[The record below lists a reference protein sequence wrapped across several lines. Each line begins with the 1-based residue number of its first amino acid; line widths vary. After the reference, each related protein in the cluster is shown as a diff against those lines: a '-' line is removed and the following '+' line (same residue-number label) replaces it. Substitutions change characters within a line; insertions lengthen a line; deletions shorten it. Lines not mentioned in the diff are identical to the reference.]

1 MKVPLHDR
9 ERVVIK
15 TREHSRV
22 LRQPFAV
29 FLFLTA
35 GCAFLLGYLS
45 REDLSDWLT
54 NESELWMILSAV
66 LWFILVLIW
75 CVTPWVRWL
84 RTCIVLTTERILFRT
99 SYGRSDLE
107 SIGLYS
113 VRDLIAHTKQQAV
126 STKPGTLDVVLSHGH
141 VRIMHVPAVSYFRA
155 LAIET
160 MNNVH
165 QHQRTNAAVD
175 TSNSEGIGQ

>member
-1 MKVPLHDR
+1 MKVPLHER

-22 LRQPFAV
+22 LRQPFVV

-45 REDLSDWLT
+45 RTDLSDWLAS
-54 NESELWMILSAV
+54 ESELWMVLTLV

-84 RTCIVLTTERILFRT
+84 RTCIILTTERILFRT
-99 SYGRSDLE
+99 SFGRADLE

-113 VRDLIAHTKQQAV
+113 VRDLIAHTKQQAAI
-126 STKPGTLDVVLSHGH
+126 TKPGALDVVLSHGH
-141 VRIMHVPAVSYFRA
+141 VRIMHVPAVSYFRT
-155 LAIET
+155 LAIEM
-160 MNNVH
+160 MNNLHHH
-165 QHQRTNAAVD
+165 QTSNTQVD
-175 TSNSEGIGQ
+175 ASNSEGIGQ